1 MVFICHVNVSVS
13 SGVYSPG
20 AFQCLA
26 VFIRR
31 VYVQES
37 SGFIHHVCV
46 SASDDVYSPCV
57 CLGD

>member
-1 MVFICHVNVSVS
+1 MS

-57 CLGD
+57 CLGV